1 MLHIYIRNIAYINI
15 EKGIKKYELRLFRGV
30 FKNIK
35 IGDTV
40 CLCNREMGMSFQ
52 RVVSNILKFTNF
64 EQLLLKL
71 DIKNC
76 LVQYSDIEKGLGYMN
91 TIYKPSLQ
99 KKHNCIA
106 LAFN

>member
-1 MLHIYIRNIAYINI
+1 MIHIYIRNTAYTNI
-15 EKGIKKYELRLFRGV
+15 EKGIKKYELRLYKGI
-30 FKNIK
+30 FKTIK

-40 CLCNREMGMSFQ
+40 CLCNREMGQSVQ

-76 LVQYSDIEKGLGYMN
+76 LAQYSDIEKGLEYMN

-99 KKHNCIA
+99 KKYKCMAI
-106 LAFN
+106 AFN